1 MKTIMLLKPAPHA
14 GGDPLGDMPLID
26 ESTLPDAG
34 SPEAGPAPSTAD
46 ASGALNDQGGSDDPP
61 PEPQHVPLAALHEER
76 ALRKAATERAEA
88 VQQTFERV
96 MAKIQAPEAPQQ
108 QQQAPTPVVIP
119 EFVDDPQG
127 HINARFEE
135 LNRNIAAFNQFAQ
148 GVTTN
153 QQQQMQHQQIM
164 QHGMAAEAE
173 YTKTVPDY
181 PKAVD
186 HLINAKKAEYT
197 AYGLNAQQVT
207 DALTRDFAGV
217 VQLGQQTNQN
227 PADIIYKISKSLGY
241 NPGAAPPVQQQQQPT
256 KQPNTSLS
264 SIGGGKDPDDGGKL
278 TLDSLA
284 AMSDADFDKM
294 FDQMSKGSTQ
304 GIKV

>member
-1 MKTIMLLKPAPHA
+1 MNIKVFRSAPHA
-14 GGDPLGDMPLID
+14 GGDPLADMPLVD

-34 SPEAGPAPSTAD
+34 SEEAGPAPSTAD
-46 ASGALNDQGGSDDPP
+46 ASGALNEPEGTSPP
-61 PEPQHVPLAALHEER
+61 AQEPQHVPLAALHEER
-76 ALRKAATERAEA
+76 SLRKQAQDRAES

-96 MAKIQAPEAPQQ
+96 MAKLQPQEQQ
-108 QQQAPTPVVIP
+108 QQQKAPEPVVIP

-135 LNRNIAAFNQFAQ
+135 LNRNIQAFNQFAQ
-148 GVTTN
+148 GVTTQ
-153 QQQQMQHQQIM
+153 QQQQMAHQQIM

-186 HLINAKKAEYT
+186 HLIERKKAEYT
-197 AYGLNAQQVT
+197 AFGLSPQQVT
-207 DALTRDFAGV
+207 DALTRDFAGI
-217 VQLGQQTNQN
+217 VQIGQQTNRN
-227 PADIIYKISKSLGY
+227 PAEIIYGISKAMGY
-241 NPGAAPPVQQQQQPT
+241 TPGAAPPPAQQH

-264 SIGGGKDPDDGGKL
+264 NIGGGRDHDESTKL

-284 AMSDADFDKM
+284 AMDDAEFDKM
-294 FDQMSKGSTQ
+294 FEQMGKGSKQ